1 MSNIDSKMIISAG
14 IIALKC
20 QC

>member
-20 QC
+20 QS